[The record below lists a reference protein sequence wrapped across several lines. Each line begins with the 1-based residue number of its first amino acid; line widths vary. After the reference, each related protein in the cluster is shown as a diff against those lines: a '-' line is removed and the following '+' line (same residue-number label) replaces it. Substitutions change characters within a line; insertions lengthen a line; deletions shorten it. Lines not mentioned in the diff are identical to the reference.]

1 MRLFQCMPES
11 HVHAAFQHGVA
22 VGSATSGLALVWIYS
37 MAVYTRDLRA
47 RIPFLLTL
55 LDHSAGMLVL
65 LSWGVAT
72 ALVGLLLAG
81 GWNWRSVGGAA
92 VVGVAA
98 VALLTSGVIGRFI
111 PVGYESGPQWWAF
124 VLAAAAASI
133 VVVRARRRVT
143 RWAVESEQAA

>member
-1 MRLFQCMPES
+1 MRLFQSMPES
-11 HVHAAFQHGVA
+11 HAHLAFQHGVA

-47 RIPFLLTL
+47 RIPLLLTSF
-55 LDHSAGMLVL
+55 DHFAGMLVL
-65 LSWGVAT
+65 LSWGLAT

-92 VVGVAA
+92 VAGVSA
-98 VALLTSGVIGRFI
+98 VALLTSGIIGRFI

-124 VLAAAAASI
+124 VLAVAAAAL
-133 VVVRARRRVT
+133 VVIRARRRIT
-143 RWAVESEQAA
+143 HWAAEAEQAA